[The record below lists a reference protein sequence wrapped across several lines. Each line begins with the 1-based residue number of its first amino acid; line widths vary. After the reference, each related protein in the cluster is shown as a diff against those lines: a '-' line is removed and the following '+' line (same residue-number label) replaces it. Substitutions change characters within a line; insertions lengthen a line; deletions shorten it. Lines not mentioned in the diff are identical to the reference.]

1 MYKGES
7 GFNAFLYCVYHL
19 VTQVTFDLDSFFYDC
34 SHVEM
39 NVTGRRV
46 RFMSGLVIVNTVLS
60 LPWVPEAF
68 HARFPVSVKSFRRSC
83 LRPVAEEAPR
93 RTREKTSGT
102 QSLKS
107 P

>member
-19 VTQVTFDLDSFFYDC
+19 VTQVTFDLDSFFFYDC
-34 SHVEM
+34 SHVEI

-46 RFMSGLVIVNTVLS
+46 MVISGRVIVNRARTV
-60 LPWVPEAF
+60 
-68 HARFPVSVKSFRRSC
+68 
-83 LRPVAEEAPR
+83 
-93 RTREKTSGT
+93 
-102 QSLKS
+102 LKS